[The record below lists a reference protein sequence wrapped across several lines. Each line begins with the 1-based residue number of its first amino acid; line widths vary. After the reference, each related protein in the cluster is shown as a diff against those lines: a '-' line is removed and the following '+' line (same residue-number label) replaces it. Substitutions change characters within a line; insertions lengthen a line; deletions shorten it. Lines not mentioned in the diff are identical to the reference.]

1 MPAAFTSHRPP
12 PRVQPE
18 PAPVARILTL
28 AAVALHVLGGL
39 LIAPFMGR
47 PETMPPHGFALRL
60 VSAWQRRLCRLLHL
74 RVRVQ
79 GEPLDGPV
87 LLAANHI
94 SWLDI
99 IVLGGVC
106 ETRFLAKQDVRQWPL
121 VGGMCARAGTLFIRR
136 NEPGAAQHAADE
148 MTWILRRGCRL
159 ALFPEGTTTDGAAV
173 ARFHSRLFQAAV
185 RAHAPVQPVA
195 LQYFEDGLRSARAP
209 FLGEQSLLNHLWHLA
224 ARGLDVE
231 LRFLPPLTGLAE
243 RAPLAAASHAA
254 IAACIEADRQA
265 ATA

>member
-1 MPAAFTSHRPP
+1 M
-12 PRVQPE
+12 
-18 PAPVARILTL
+18 ARWLTL

-39 LIAPFMGR
+39 LIAPFLGR
-47 PETMPPHGFALRL
+47 PETLPARGWRTRV
-60 VSAWQRRLCRLLHL
+60 VSAWQRRLCRLLRL
-74 RVRVQ
+74 RVRVR

-87 LLAANHI
+87 LLAANHV

-99 IVLGGVC
+99 MVLGGVS

-121 VGGMCARAGTLFIRR
+121 LGGLCARAGTLFIRR
-136 NEPGAAQHAADE
+136 HEPGAAQHAADE

-159 ALFPEGTTTDGAAV
+159 ALFPEGTTTAGAGV

-195 LQYFEDGLRSARAP
+195 LRYFEAGQRSGRAP
-209 FLGEQSLLNHLWHLA
+209 FLGEQTLLNHLWHLA
-224 ARGLDVE
+224 AGGLDVE
-231 LRFLPPLTGLAE
+231 LHFLPPLTGLAE
-243 RAPLAAASHAA
+243 RTQLAATSHAA
-254 IAACIEADRQA
+254 IAAVLDAAPYA